1 MAFKLT
7 EQKFNKLYPKALPGI
22 YQEII
27 QNVQKAGI
35 QTDNQLAMFIAQCAH
50 ESAGFQKFQ
59 ENLNYSSDGLRK
71 TFPKYFQVVTAQQ
84 YGYIKNKAG
93 VITKKADQVG
103 IANIVYANRM
113 GNGPASTG
121 DGWKYRGR
129 GVVQLTGKDN
139 YTRFQKW
146 LNDPEILSNPDK
158 ILSSAKLIVLTGVF
172 FWDVNKLQGIS
183 DFVLLTKRVNGGTL
197 GLEDRTREYKEL
209 LA

>member
-146 LNDPEILSNPDK
+146 LGDPEILSNPDK

-183 DFVLLTKRVNGGTL
+183 DFVLLTKRVNGGTI

>member
-113 GNGPASTG
+113 GNGPAASG

-183 DFVLLTKRVNGGTL
+183 DFVLLTKRVNGGTI

-209 LA
+209 LT

>member
-71 TFPKYFQVVTAQQ
+71 TFPKYFPGITSQK

-93 VITKKADQVG
+93 VIVQKADQAG

-146 LNDPEILSNPDK
+146 LGDPEILSNPDK

-183 DFVLLTKRVNGGTL
+183 DFVLLTKRVNGGTI

>member
-71 TFPKYFQVVTAQQ
+71 TFPKYFPGTTSQK

-93 VITKKADQVG
+93 VIVQKADQAG

-113 GNGPASTG
+113 GNGPAASG

-146 LNDPEILSNPDK
+146 LNDTEILSNPDK

-183 DFVLLTKRVNGGTL
+183 DFVLLTKRVNGGTI

>member
-59 ENLNYSSDGLRK
+59 ENLNYSSEGLRK
-71 TFPKYFQVVTAQQ
+71 TFPKYFPGTTSQK

-93 VITKKADQVG
+93 VIVQKADQAG

-113 GNGPASTG
+113 GNGPAASG

-146 LNDPEILSNPDK
+146 LGDSEILSNPDK

-183 DFVLLTKRVNGGTL
+183 DFVLLTKRVNGGTI

>member
-59 ENLNYSSDGLRK
+59 ENLNYSSEGLKK
-71 TFPKYFQVVTAQQ
+71 TFPKYFQGTTSQK

-93 VITKKADQVG
+93 VIVQKADQAG

-113 GNGPASTG
+113 GNGPAASG

-146 LNDPEILSNPDK
+146 LGDPEILSNPDK

-183 DFVLLTKRVNGGTL
+183 DFVLLTKRVNGGTI

>member
-59 ENLNYSSDGLRK
+59 ENLNYSSEGLRK
-71 TFPKYFQVVTAQQ
+71 TFPKYFPGTTSQK

-93 VITKKADQVG
+93 VIVQKADQAG

-113 GNGPASTG
+113 GNGPAASG

-146 LNDPEILSNPDK
+146 LGDPEILSNPDK

-183 DFVLLTKRVNGGTL
+183 DFVLLTKRVNGGTI

>member
-50 ESAGFQKFQ
+50 ESADFQKFQ

-71 TFPKYFQVVTAQQ
+71 TFPKYFPGTTSEK

-93 VITKKADQVG
+93 VIVQKADQAG

-146 LNDPEILSNPDK
+146 LGDPEILSNPDK

-183 DFVLLTKRVNGGTL
+183 DFVLLTKRVNGGTI

-209 LA
+209 LV

>member
-71 TFPKYFQVVTAQQ
+71 TFPKYFPGTTSQK

-93 VITKKADQVG
+93 VIVQKADQAG

-113 GNGPASTG
+113 GNGPAASG

-183 DFVLLTKRVNGGTL
+183 DFVLLTKRVNGGTI

>member
-113 GNGPASTG
+113 GNGPAASG

-183 DFVLLTKRVNGGTL
+183 DFVLLTKRVNGGSI

>member
-59 ENLNYSSDGLRK
+59 ENLNYSAEGLRK
-71 TFPKYFQVVTAQQ
+71 TFPKYFPGTTSQK

-93 VITKKADQVG
+93 VIVQKADQAG

-183 DFVLLTKRVNGGTL
+183 DFVLLTKRVNGGTI
-197 GLEDRTREYKEL
+197 GLEDRTKEYKEL

>member
-27 QNVQKAGI
+27 QNAQKAGI

-59 ENLNYSSDGLRK
+59 ENLNYSSEGLRK
-71 TFPKYFQVVTAQQ
+71 TFPKYFPGTTSQK

-93 VITKKADQVG
+93 VIVQKADQAG

-113 GNGPASTG
+113 GNGPAASG

-146 LNDPEILSNPDK
+146 LGDPEILSNPDK

-183 DFVLLTKRVNGGTL
+183 DFVVLTKRVNGGTI

>member
-84 YGYIKNKAG
+84 YGYIKNKGG

-158 ILSSAKLIVLTGVF
+158 ILSSAKLIVLAGVF

-183 DFVLLTKRVNGGTL
+183 DFVLLTKRVNGGTI

>member
-59 ENLNYSSDGLRK
+59 ENLNYSTDGLRK
-71 TFPKYFQVVTAQQ
+71 TFPKYFPGTTSQK

-93 VITKKADQVG
+93 VIVQKADQAG
-103 IANIVYANRM
+103 IANIIYANRM
-113 GNGPASTG
+113 GNGPVSTG

-146 LNDPEILSNPDK
+146 LGDPEILSNPDK

-183 DFVLLTKRVNGGTL
+183 DFVLLTKRVNGGTI

-209 LA
+209 LV

>member
-59 ENLNYSSDGLRK
+59 ENLNYSSEGLRK
-71 TFPKYFQVVTAQQ
+71 TFPKYFPGTTSQK

-93 VITKKADQVG
+93 VIVQKADQAG

-113 GNGPASTG
+113 GNGPTASG

-146 LNDPEILSNPDK
+146 LGDPEILSNPDK

-183 DFVLLTKRVNGGTL
+183 DFVLLTKRVNGGTI

-209 LA
+209 LV

>member
-50 ESAGFQKFQ
+50 ESADFQKFQ

-71 TFPKYFQVVTAQQ
+71 TFPKYFPGTTSEK

-93 VITKKADQVG
+93 VIVQKADQAG

-113 GNGPASTG
+113 GNGPAASG

-146 LNDPEILSNPDK
+146 LGDPEILSNPDK

-183 DFVLLTKRVNGGTL
+183 DFVLLTKRVNGGTI

-209 LA
+209 LV

>member
-183 DFVLLTKRVNGGTL
+183 DFVLLTKRVNGGTI

-209 LA
+209 FA

>member
-146 LNDPEILSNPDK
+146 LNDPEVLSNPDK

-183 DFVLLTKRVNGGTL
+183 DFVLLTKRVNGGTI

>member
-22 YQEII
+22 YQGII

-93 VITKKADQVG
+93 IITKKADQVG

-146 LNDPEILSNPDK
+146 LGDSEILSNPDK

-183 DFVLLTKRVNGGTL
+183 DFVLLTKRVNGGTI

>member
-7 EQKFNKLYPKALPGI
+7 EQKFNKLYTKALPGI

-71 TFPKYFQVVTAQQ
+71 TFPKYFPGTTSQK

-93 VITKKADQVG
+93 AIVQKADQAG

-183 DFVLLTKRVNGGTL
+183 DFVLLTKRVNGGTI

>member
-71 TFPKYFQVVTAQQ
+71 TFPKYFPGTTSQK

-93 VITKKADQVG
+93 VIVQKADQAG

-113 GNGPASTG
+113 GNGPAASG

-146 LNDPEILSNPDK
+146 LGDPEILSNPDK

-172 FWDVNKLQGIS
+172 FWDVDKLQGIS
-183 DFVLLTKRVNGGTL
+183 DFVLLTKRVNGGTI

>member
-59 ENLNYSSDGLRK
+59 ENLNYSSEGLRK
-71 TFPKYFQVVTAQQ
+71 TFPKYFPGTTSQK

-93 VITKKADQVG
+93 VIVQKADQAG

-113 GNGPASTG
+113 GNGPSASG

-146 LNDPEILSNPDK
+146 LGDPEILSNPDK

-183 DFVLLTKRVNGGTL
+183 DFVLLTKRVNGGTI

-209 LA
+209 LV

>member
-183 DFVLLTKRVNGGTL
+183 DFVLLTKRVNGGTI

>member
-22 YQEII
+22 YQEIV

-183 DFVLLTKRVNGGTL
+183 DFVLLTKRVNGGTI

-209 LA
+209 LT

>member
-146 LNDPEILSNPDK
+146 LNDTEILSNPDK

-183 DFVLLTKRVNGGTL
+183 DFVLLTKRVNGGTI

-209 LA
+209 LV

>member
-103 IANIVYANRM
+103 IANIAYANRM

-183 DFVLLTKRVNGGTL
+183 DFVLLTKRVNGGTI

>member
-50 ESAGFQKFQ
+50 ESADFQKFQ

-71 TFPKYFQVVTAQQ
+71 TFPKYFPGTTSEK

-93 VITKKADQVG
+93 VIVQKADQAG

-113 GNGPASTG
+113 GNGPAASG

-183 DFVLLTKRVNGGTL
+183 DFVLLTKRVNGGTI
-197 GLEDRTREYKEL
+197 GLEDRTKEYKEL
-209 LA
+209 LV

>member
-71 TFPKYFQVVTAQQ
+71 TFPKYFPGTTSQK

-93 VITKKADQVG
+93 VIVQKADQAG

-183 DFVLLTKRVNGGTL
+183 DFVLLTKRVNGGTI

>member
-71 TFPKYFQVVTAQQ
+71 TFPKYFYVVTAQQ

-183 DFVLLTKRVNGGTL
+183 DFVLLTKRVNGGTI

>member
-158 ILSSAKLIVLTGVF
+158 ILGSAKLIVLTGVF

-183 DFVLLTKRVNGGTL
+183 DFVLLTKRVNGGTI

>member
-71 TFPKYFQVVTAQQ
+71 TFPKYFPGTTSQK

-93 VITKKADQVG
+93 VIVQKADQAG
-103 IANIVYANRM
+103 IANIVYAKRM
-113 GNGPASTG
+113 GNGPAVSG

-146 LNDPEILSNPDK
+146 LGDSEILSNPDK

-183 DFVLLTKRVNGGTL
+183 DFVLLTKRVNGGTI

>member
-27 QNVQKAGI
+27 QNAPKAKI
-35 QTDNQLAMFIAQCAH
+35 TTDEQLSRFIAQCAH
-50 ESAGFQKFQ
+50 ESAGFQKFS
-59 ENLNYSSDGLRK
+59 ENLNYSTDGLRR
-71 TFPKYFQVVTAQQ
+71 TFPKYFTQVTAQK

-93 VITKKADQVG
+93 VVTQKANPSA

-113 GNGPASTG
+113 GNGNTASG

-129 GVVQLTGKDN
+129 GILQLTGKDN

-146 LNDPEILSNPDK
+146 LGDPEILQNPDK
-158 ILSSAKLIVLTGVF
+158 ILNSAKLIVLTGIF
-172 FWDVNKLQGIS
+172 FWDVNNLQSIT
-183 DFVLLTKRVNGGTL
+183 DFIVLTKRINGGTI
-197 GLEDRTREYKEL
+197 GLEDRIKEYKEL

>member
-71 TFPKYFQVVTAQQ
+71 TFPKYFPGTTSQK

-93 VITKKADQVG
+93 VIVQKADQAG

-113 GNGPASTG
+113 GNGPAVSG

-146 LNDPEILSNPDK
+146 LGDSEILSNPDK

-183 DFVLLTKRVNGGTL
+183 DFVLLTKRVNGGTI

>member
-146 LNDPEILSNPDK
+146 LGDPEILSNPDK

-183 DFVLLTKRVNGGTL
+183 DFVLLTKRVNGGTI

-209 LA
+209 LV

>member
-71 TFPKYFQVVTAQQ
+71 TFSKYFPGTTSQK

-93 VITKKADQVG
+93 AIVQKADQAG

-183 DFVLLTKRVNGGTL
+183 DFVLLTKRVNGGTI

>member
-59 ENLNYSSDGLRK
+59 ENLNYSSEGLRK
-71 TFPKYFQVVTAQQ
+71 TFPKYFPGTTSQK

-93 VITKKADQVG
+93 VIVQKADQAG

-113 GNGPASTG
+113 GNGPAASG

-146 LNDPEILSNPDK
+146 LNDLEILSNPDK

-183 DFVLLTKRVNGGTL
+183 DFVLLTKRVNGGTI

>member
-71 TFPKYFQVVTAQQ
+71 TFPKYFPGTTSQK

-93 VITKKADQVG
+93 VIVQKADQAG

-113 GNGPASTG
+113 GNGPAASG

-146 LNDPEILSNPDK
+146 LGDSEILSNPDK

-183 DFVLLTKRVNGGTL
+183 DFVLLTKRVNGGTI

>member
-71 TFPKYFQVVTAQQ
+71 TFPKYFPGTTSQK

-93 VITKKADQVG
+93 VIVQKADQVG

-183 DFVLLTKRVNGGTL
+183 NFVLLTKRVNGGTI

-209 LA
+209 LT

>member
-59 ENLNYSSDGLRK
+59 ENLNYSSEGLRK
-71 TFPKYFQVVTAQQ
+71 TFPKYFPGTTSQK

-93 VITKKADQVG
+93 VIVQKADQAG

-113 GNGPASTG
+113 GNGPAASG

-146 LNDPEILSNPDK
+146 LGDPEILSNPDK

-183 DFVLLTKRVNGGTL
+183 DFVLLTKRVNGGTI

-209 LA
+209 LT

>member
-50 ESAGFQKFQ
+50 ESADFQKFQ

-71 TFPKYFQVVTAQQ
+71 TFPKYFPGTTSEK

-93 VITKKADQVG
+93 VIVQKADQAG

-113 GNGPASTG
+113 GNGPAASG

-146 LNDPEILSNPDK
+146 LEDPEILSNPDK

-183 DFVLLTKRVNGGTL
+183 DFVLLTKRVNGGTI

-209 LA
+209 LV